1 MDGKLEPSPLALP
14 RNGYPSIC
22 CLTSFSS
29 QWKPSIRTSWDWQN
43 LRHLSVPLVQGKLGK
58 NFPGEWSGGTQN
70 IRTLT
75 KTQTVEQ
82 DNSIGVSSSSAPG
95 RGGVLWRD
103 GHFLI
108 RYRQLH
114 LMMQGLI
121 LSSSRKQISL
131 MVWKKCSESYMNYR
145 VWRNQSPCWKARKH
159 GGEVEWL
166 LSFPWC
172 VNLNAC
178 FLVREAHAIQR
189 KNCFVLCTSATT
201 CLGSIKSNSSNLAG
215 CRGRKCNITFDT
227 FVFKLTSMWH
237 SPQ

>member
-1 MDGKLEPSPLALP
+1 MDGRLEPSPLALP

-29 QWKPSIRTSWDWQN
+29 QSKPSIRTSWDWQN
-43 LRHLSVPLVQGKLGK
+43 LRHISVPLVQGKLGK
-58 NFPGEWSGGTQN
+58 NFPGECSGGTQN

-75 KTQTVEQ
+75 KTRTVEQ

-131 MVWKKCSESYMNYR
+131 MVWEKCSESYMNYR
-145 VWRNQSPCWKARKH
+145 V
-159 GGEVEWL
+159 
-166 LSFPWC
+166 
-172 VNLNAC
+172 
-178 FLVREAHAIQR
+178 
-189 KNCFVLCTSATT
+189 
-201 CLGSIKSNSSNLAG
+201 
-215 CRGRKCNITFDT
+215 
-227 FVFKLTSMWH
+227 
-237 SPQ
+237 